1 MTNPFIQY
9 LQQVHDIVMS
19 EDEIRMITSAF
30 KPRKLRRRQF
40 FLQEGQV
47 SHQLG
52 FVVKGALKQYTIDQ
66 LGRENIVSLFV
77 ENWLVGDRESFL
89 NAKPTIY
96 NIEAVEPVEL
106 LVADRVDAENTLMDM
121 PAIQEMRRRL
131 SERNAL
137 AMFKRMEAIKSLS
150 AEERIRQL
158 EQTYPDFIQRF
169 PQHVIAS
176 YLGMTK
182 ETYSRI
188 RSNASRR

>member
-19 EDEIRMITSAF
+19 EDDIRMITSAF
-30 KPRKLRRRQF
+30 KPRKLRRRQL

-47 SHQLG
+47 SDQLG

-77 ENWLVGDRESFL
+77 ENWLVGDRESFM

>member
-1 MTNPFIQY
+1 
-9 LQQVHDIVMS
+9 
-19 EDEIRMITSAF
+19 MITSAF
-30 KPRKLRRRQF
+30 KPRKLRRRQL

-47 SHQLG
+47 SDQLG

-137 AMFKRMEAIKSLS
+137 AMFKRMEAIKSMS

-158 EQTYPDFIQRF
+158 ELTYPDFIQRF

>member
-19 EDEIRMITSAF
+19 EDDIRMITSAF
-30 KPRKLRRRQF
+30 KPRKLRRRQL

-66 LGRENIVSLFV
+66 QGRENIVSLFV

-158 EQTYPDFIQRF
+158 ELTYPDFIQRF